1 MPVSIKLPDGGE
13 KTFPAPPTGLEVARS
28 IGPCLAEDAVGFTVE
43 REKGVRDIRSVLKHG
58 DRIHIVA
65 RPSRESLE
73 VIRHSSAHVLAQA
86 VQSLWPEVKV
96 TIGPVIEG
104 GFYYDFDTDKKFT
117 PEDLIAVEGE
127 MKKILKAGHK
137 VTREVWPAEKAIK
150 YFEGKGETL
159 KGEIIRDLNEKEV
172 SVYKQGGWLDLCR
185 GPHVRHLGQIGAVKV
200 LSHSGAYWRGDSQN
214 KQLQRIYGTAF
225 HSEKELKAYLKKR
238 EEAGQNDHRLL
249 GKKQDL
255 FWFSETAPGQPFFT
269 PSGTAVYQNLQ
280 NFLREKYRE
289 YGYEEVITPQ
299 VYHSHLFE
307 RSGHLQHFAENMYA
321 VSNREQKESGFSEHT
336 DIAGKQLTAKEAKES
351 GGQGLA
357 LLKSAVLSALKSR
370 PEGAAPSVISE
381 SIGLPRQA
389 GGREGQ
395 SDRPAQWLLYH
406 LAAEGLVHNPKRDL
420 WRATEKPSLNFPVG
434 GGENKTN
441 TESPD
446 GAFLKPMNCPGH
458 CLFYKKDR
466 KSYRDLPYRL
476 ADFGR
481 LHRNEPAGAL
491 HGLTRVRGFCQDD
504 AHVFCR
510 LSQLSG
516 EIQAG
521 IKMLR
526 DIYKTLGL
534 SRYEVEL
541 STRPESRMGEDRLW
555 DQAEEA
561 LKDSLSALN
570 IPYKLNPGDGAFYG
584 PKLDISIRDSFDRA
598 WQLGTFQCDFNLPAV
613 FELSYINEQ
622 GGEDQPV
629 LVHRALLGSLERFIG
644 VYLEHRK
651 GRLPLWLCPTQ
662 AVILPLTDRE
672 WGFCGEI
679 QIKLAQSG
687 IICKIDKRNEKIP
700 YKVRQAQ
707 IAQIPYMIVIG
718 KRETE
723 SGKISLRLRE
733 GERFGD
739 LSFEKARD
747 TLIREIQTKSPHSLF
762 LKNKD
767 SNH

>member
-1 MPVSIKLPDGGE
+1 MSVSIKLPDGGE

-28 IGPCLAEDAVGFTVE
+28 IGPRLAKDAVGFTVE
-43 REKGVRDIRSVLKHG
+43 GEKGIRDIRSVLKTG

-104 GFYYDFDTDKKFT
+104 GFYYDFDTDKKFM

-137 VTREVWPAEKAIK
+137 VTREVWSAAKAIK
-150 YFEGKGETL
+150 YFEEKGETL

-172 SVYKQGGWLDLCR
+172 SVYTQGGWLDLCR
-185 GPHVRHLGQIGAVKV
+185 GPHVQHLGQIGAVKV

-225 HSEKELKAYLKKR
+225 HSEKELKAYLQRR

-269 PSGTAVYQNLQ
+269 PSGTAVYQKLQ
-280 NFLREKYRE
+280 KFLREKYRE
-289 YGYEEVITPQ
+289 YDYKEVISPQ
-299 VYHSHLFE
+299 VYHSHLFK
-307 RSGHLQHFAENMYA
+307 RSGHLQHFAENMYV
-321 VSNREQKESGFSEHT
+321 VSGKGQKESGVSEH
-336 DIAGKQLTAKEAKES
+336 
-351 GGQGLA
+351 
-357 LLKSAVLSALKSR
+357 
-370 PEGAAPSVISE
+370 
-381 SIGLPRQA
+381 
-389 GGREGQ
+389 
-395 SDRPAQWLLYH
+395 SD
-406 LAAEGLVHNPKRDL
+406 
-420 WRATEKPSLNFPVG
+420 T
-434 GGENKTN
+434 
-441 TESPD
+441 
-446 GAFLKPMNCPGH
+446 AFLKPMNCPGH

-466 KSYRDLPYRL
+466 KSYRDLPFRL

-481 LHRNEPAGAL
+481 LHRNEPTGAL

-504 AHVFCR
+504 AHIFCR
-510 LSQLSG
+510 MAQLGG

-541 STRPESRMGEDRLW
+541 STRPPSRMGEDRLW

-570 IPYKLNPGDGAFYG
+570 IPYKLNPGEGAFYG

-598 WQLGTFQCDFNLPAV
+598 WQLGTFQCDFNLPEA
-613 FELSYINEQ
+613 FDLSYINEQ
-622 GGEDQPV
+622 GGEDRPV

-662 AVILPLTDRE
+662 VVILPLTDRE
-672 WGFCGEI
+672 WIFCGEI

-687 IICKIDKRNEKIP
+687 IICKIDKRNEKVP
-700 YKVRQAQ
+700 YKIRQAQ
-707 IAQIPYMIVIG
+707 LAQIPYMIVIG

-733 GERFGD
+733 GKQFGD
-739 LSFEKARD
+739 LFLEKTRD
-747 TLIREIQTKSPHSLF
+747 ILLKEVQTKSPHSLF

-767 SNH
+767 QNH